1 MPYTN
6 LHTHANICTYT
17 LTYMQANTCTSAY
30 ITSHHTI
37 LRVSVLSQLLRNSL
51 SIHFL
56 VTLRQEGLCW
66 ILQGRDN
73 SIREGD
79 TLSCLLTSASRATGL
94 WSDLSASSKQG
105 KTKSQWEATCTLL
118 MHSLR
123 RCLPLLSTR
132 CTHRVTIRKL
142 IMENAE
148 VSFPS
153 PASLSSTLQFHLPDH
168 VTGQCYWPHP
178 FPCPGLL

>member
-1 MPYTN
+1 M
-6 LHTHANICTYT
+6 
-17 LTYMQANTCTSAY
+17 
-30 ITSHHTI
+30 
-37 LRVSVLSQLLRNSL
+37 
-51 SIHFL
+51 F
-56 VTLRQEGLCW
+56 
-66 ILQGRDN
+66 
-73 SIREGD
+73 
-79 TLSCLLTSASRATGL
+79 SCLLTSAWRTTGL
-94 WSDLSASSKQG
+94 WSDLSASSRQG
-105 KTKSQWEATCTLL
+105 KTKSRWEATCTLL

-168 VTGQCYWPHP
+168 VTGAVLLAPSLPLSWAFVTFPLASSHTPRQPCKASCKACWPGP
-178 FPCPGLL
+178 SG